1 MVVYNINIMIM
12 LMSFPQVL
20 SRITSHCSHPV
31 EDKTKIRQVKR
42 ELLSSFSSVS
52 INFSFPDTGDARDST
67 SRWSRWR
74 ADPSARS
81 SWSWSASPTLPPS
94 PVITPGQFCS
104 GFILLLF
111 ELLDILTGTLHVI
124 IMEEKLR

>member
-1 MVVYNINIMIM
+1 MVVYNINIMFM

-20 SRITSHCSHPV
+20 SRITSHRGHPV

-74 ADPSARS
+74 ADPSVRS
-81 SWSWSASPTLPPS
+81 WWSWSASPTLPPS
-94 PVITPGQFCS
+94 PVITPGQTCS
-104 GFILLLF
+104 RFLEIF
-111 ELLDILTGTLHVI
+111 FQAFRTLCNCHTI
-124 IMEEKLR
+124 IMKEKLS